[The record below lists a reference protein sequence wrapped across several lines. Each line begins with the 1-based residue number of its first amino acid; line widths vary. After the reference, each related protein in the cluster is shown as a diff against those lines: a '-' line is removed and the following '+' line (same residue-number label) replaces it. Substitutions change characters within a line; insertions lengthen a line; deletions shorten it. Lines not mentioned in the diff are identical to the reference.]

1 MVLGLVAALVLVRD
15 KLRIKIL
22 FFSKKIWKFKRREK
36 ERKRE
41 ENKEFFLY
49 IEVEVLF
56 SLPVT
61 LNGSLFGVNKKI

>member
-56 SLPVT
+56 RMSVT